1 MRNLISIRDLTVRFH
16 TYEGVVHA
24 LDGLDLDIRQGET
37 LGIVGETGSGKTM
50 TALAILRLIPY
61 PGRIESGSIVFF
73 DKDLRQKIEL
83 LKLREDRMRTIRG
96 NKISM
101 VFQEP
106 GAALNPVYT
115 IGDQISEVFLL
126 HRRQELAQRAR
137 QYIDGLL
144 SNGRGP
150 AASIK
155 RPFWRWQRRLYDK
168 IAQGHGPLEPRPLGD
183 LSLPKR
189 LLRHLIDKARLFVE
203 KRRPIEPRLVGHL
216 PLFRRLLRRLRD
228 EAGLLTVHMLKDVEI
243 PDPGRVATQY
253 PHQMSGGMKQRA
265 VIAMALACSPEL
277 LIADEPTTSLD
288 VTIQAQILELFRRIK
303 VDRGASVLFITHN
316 LGVAA
321 EVCDRVAV
329 MYAGNLCEV
338 AGVEELFRNPLH
350 PYTKALLDAVPMP
363 GKELQTIPGILA
375 DALNPPPG
383 CRFHP
388 RCPSAMSIC
397 QQERAKPKEVSK
409 DHMVACY
416 LY

>member
-1 MRNLISIRDLTVRFH
+1 MGDLIRIRDLSVRFH

-24 LDGLDLDIRQGET
+24 IDDLDLDIRQGET
-37 LGIVGETGSGKTM
+37 LGIVGETGSGKSM

-61 PGRIESGSIVFF
+61 PGKIESGSIAFF
-73 DKDLRQKIEL
+73 DRDSGSELEL
-83 LKLREDRMRTIRG
+83 LKLREDRMRAIRG

-126 HRRQELAQRAR
+126 HQRRELGHRAKER
-137 QYIDGLL
+137 VDSLL
-144 SNGRGP
+144 SDGNGLT
-150 AASIK
+150 ASLK
-155 RPFWRWQRRLYDK
+155 RPFWLWQSRLYNK
-168 IAQGHGPLEPRPLGD
+168 IAEEPHALEPR
-183 LSLPKR
+183 
-189 LLRHLIDKARLFVE
+189 LLNRM
-203 KRRPIEPRLVGHL
+203 

-228 EAGLLTVHMLKDVEI
+228 EASLLTVNMLKDVEI
-243 PDPGRVATQY
+243 PDPARVAVHY
-253 PHQMSGGMKQRA
+253 PHELSGGMKQRA

-288 VTIQAQILELFRRIK
+288 VTIQAQMLELFRRIK
-303 VDRGASVLFITHN
+303 AEKGASVLFITHN
-316 LGVAA
+316 LGVAS

-329 MYAGNLCEV
+329 MYAGRLCEV
-338 AGVEELFRNPLH
+338 AGVEELFVNPLH

-363 GKELQTIPGILA
+363 GKELQTIPGALA

-388 RCPSAMSIC
+388 RCPSAMPMC
-397 QQERAKPKEVSK
+397 QKERPKLKEVAK

-416 LY
+416 LF

>member
-1 MRNLISIRDLTVRFH
+1 MKDLIRIRDLAVRFY

-24 LDGLDLDIRQGET
+24 IDDLDLDIRQRET

-61 PGRIESGSIVFF
+61 PGKIESGSIVFF
-73 DKDLRQKIEL
+73 DRERGGELEL
-83 LKLREDRMRTIRG
+83 LKLREDRMRSIRG

-126 HRRQELAQRAR
+126 HRRQEVAYRVKQRV
-137 QYIDGLL
+137 DSLL
-144 SNGRGP
+144 SDGSGL
-150 AASIK
+150 ASAVR
-155 RPFWRWQRRLYDK
+155 RPLWRWQSRLYGK
-168 IAQGHGPLEPRPLGD
+168 IAQGPNALEPRFLN
-183 LSLPKR
+183 R
-189 LLRHLIDKARLFVE
+189 M
-203 KRRPIEPRLVGHL
+203 
-216 PLFRRLLRRLRD
+216 PLFRRLLGRLRD
-228 EAGLLTVHMLKDVEI
+228 EASLLTVDMLKDVEI
-243 PDPGRVATQY
+243 PDPARVAAHY
-253 PHQMSGGMKQRA
+253 PHELSGGMKQRA

-288 VTIQAQILELFRRIK
+288 VTIQAQMLELFRRIK
-303 VDRGASVLFITHN
+303 EDKGASVLFVTHN
-316 LGVAA
+316 LGVAS

-329 MYAGNLCEV
+329 MYAGRLCEV
-338 AGVEELFRNPLH
+338 AGVEEIFLHPSH
-350 PYTKALLDAVPMP
+350 PYTRALLDAVPMP
-363 GKELQTIPGILA
+363 GKELQTIPGTLA

-388 RCPSAMSIC
+388 RCPSATPMC
-397 QQERAKPKEVSK
+397 QQGTPKLKEVAQ

-416 LY
+416 LF

>member
-1 MRNLISIRDLTVRFH
+1 MKDLIRIRDLTVRFY

-24 LDGLDLDIRQGET
+24 IDDLDLDIRQGET

-61 PGRIESGSIVFF
+61 PGKIESGSIVFC
-73 DKDLRQKIEL
+73 DKDSGAETEL
-83 LKLREDRMRTIRG
+83 LKLREDRMRSIRG

-126 HRRQELAQRAR
+126 HRRQELGCRAR
-137 QYIDGLL
+137 ERVDNLL
-144 SNGRGP
+144 SDGGGLVAGLR
-150 AASIK
+150 
-155 RPFWRWQRRLYDK
+155 RPFWRWQRRIYDK
-168 IAQGHGPLEPRPLGD
+168 IAEEPQALEPRLLSHVPLF
-183 LSLPKR
+183 KR
-189 LLRHLIDKARLFVE
+189 LLW
-203 KRRPIEPRLVGHL
+203 
-216 PLFRRLLRRLRD
+216 RLRD
-228 EAGLLTVHMLKDVEI
+228 EASLFTVNMLKDVEI
-243 PDPGRVATQY
+243 PDPVRVAAQY
-253 PHQMSGGMKQRA
+253 PHQLSGGMKQRA

-277 LIADEPTTSLD
+277 LMADEPTTSLD
-288 VTIQAQILELFRRIK
+288 VTIQAQMLELFRRIK
-303 VDRGASVLFITHN
+303 VDRGASVLFVTHN

-329 MYAGNLCEV
+329 MYAGRLCEV
-338 AGVEELFRNPLH
+338 AGVEELFLHPSH

-363 GKELQTIPGILA
+363 GRELQTIPGALA

-383 CRFHP
+383 CRFYP
-388 RCPSAMSIC
+388 RCPSATPLC
-397 QQERAKPKEVSK
+397 QQERPKLKMLAK

-416 LY
+416 LF

>member
-1 MRNLISIRDLTVRFH
+1 MEDLVRIRDLTVRFY
-16 TYEGVVHA
+16 TYEGVVYA
-24 LDGLDLDIRQGET
+24 IDDLDLDIRQGET

-61 PGRIESGSIVFF
+61 PGKIESGSIVFF
-73 DKDLRQKIEL
+73 DKDLGREVEL
-83 LKLREDRMRTIRG
+83 LKLREDRMRSIRG

-115 IGDQISEVFLL
+115 IGDQISEVYLL
-126 HRRQELAQRAR
+126 HQRHELAHRAKKR
-137 QYIDGLL
+137 VDGLL
-144 SNGRGP
+144 SDGSGF
-150 AASIK
+150 AAGVK

-168 IAQGHGPLEPRPLGD
+168 IGEESPSLEPRVV
-183 LSLPKR
+183 S
-189 LLRHLIDKARLFVE
+189 
-203 KRRPIEPRLVGHL
+203 HL
-216 PLFRRLLRRLRD
+216 PLFRRLLWRLKD
-228 EAGLLTVHMLKDVEI
+228 EARLLTVDMLKDVEI
-243 PDPGRVATQY
+243 PDADRVAAHY
-253 PHQMSGGMKQRA
+253 PHELSGGMKQRA

-288 VTIQAQILELFRRIK
+288 VTIQAQMLELFRRIK
-303 VDRGASVLFITHN
+303 VDEGASVLFVTHN
-316 LGVAA
+316 LGVAS

-329 MYAGNLCEV
+329 MYAGRLCEV
-338 AGVEELFRNPLH
+338 AGVEEIFLHPLH
-350 PYTKALLDAVPMP
+350 PYTRALMDAVPIP
-363 GKELQTIPGILA
+363 GKELQTIPGVLA

-388 RCPSAMSIC
+388 RCPSAMPMC
-397 QQERAKPKEVSK
+397 QQERPKPKEVSK

>member
-1 MRNLISIRDLTVRFH
+1 MKDLVKIRDLTVRFY

-24 LDGLDLDIRQGET
+24 IDDLDLDIRQGET
-37 LGIVGETGSGKTM
+37 LGIVGETGSGKSM

-61 PGRIESGSIVFF
+61 PGKIESGSIVFC
-73 DKDLRQKIEL
+73 DKDSGAETEL
-83 LKLREDRMRTIRG
+83 LKLREDRMRAIRG

-126 HRRQELAQRAR
+126 HRRQELGYRAR
-137 QYIDGLL
+137 ERVGSLLRDG
-144 SNGRGP
+144 NGFG
-150 AASIK
+150 ASVK
-155 RPFWRWQRRLYDK
+155 RPFWRWQSRLYNK
-168 IAQGHGPLEPRPLGD
+168 IAEEP
-183 LSLPKR
+183 
-189 LLRHLIDKARLFVE
+189 HAV
-203 KRRPIEPRLVGHL
+203 EPRLLSHI
-216 PLFRRLLRRLRD
+216 PLFRRLLWRLRD
-228 EAGLLTVHMLKDVEI
+228 EANLLTVDMLKDVEI
-243 PDPGRVATQY
+243 PDPARVAAHY
-253 PHQMSGGMKQRA
+253 PHELSGGMKQRA

-288 VTIQAQILELFRRIK
+288 VTIQAQMLELFRRIK
-303 VDRGASVLFITHN
+303 ADKGASVLFITHN
-316 LGVAA
+316 LGVAS
-321 EVCDRVAV
+321 EVCDRVGV
-329 MYAGNLCEV
+329 MYAGRLCEV
-338 AGVEELFRNPLH
+338 CTIEELFLHPLH

-363 GKELQTIPGILA
+363 GKELHTIPGALA

-388 RCPSAMSIC
+388 RCPSATPLC
-397 QQERAKPKEVSK
+397 QQERPKFKAVAK

>member
-1 MRNLISIRDLTVRFH
+1 MKDLVTIRDLTVRFY

-24 LDGLDLDIRQGET
+24 IDDLDLDIRQGET
-37 LGIVGETGSGKTM
+37 LGIVGETGSGKSM

-73 DKDLRQKIEL
+73 DRDRRGELEL
-83 LKLREDRMRTIRG
+83 LKLTEDRMRAIRG

-126 HRRQELAQRAR
+126 HRRQALGRQAKQRVDNLLRDGNGLAAGMR
-137 QYIDGLL
+137 
-144 SNGRGP
+144 
-150 AASIK
+150 
-155 RPFWRWQRRLYDK
+155 RPFWRWQSRLYNK
-168 IAQGHGPLEPRPLGD
+168 IAEEPYALEPR
-183 LSLPKR
+183 
-189 LLRHLIDKARLFVE
+189 LLNRM
-203 KRRPIEPRLVGHL
+203 
-216 PLFRRLLRRLRD
+216 PLFRRLLGRLRD
-228 EAGLLTVHMLKDVEI
+228 EAGLLTIDMLKSVEI
-243 PDPGRVATQY
+243 PDPARVAAHY
-253 PHQMSGGMKQRA
+253 PHELSGGMKQRA

-288 VTIQAQILELFRRIK
+288 VTIQAQMLELFRRIK
-303 VDRGASVLFITHN
+303 ADKGASVLFITHN
-316 LGVAA
+316 LGVAS

-329 MYAGNLCEV
+329 MYAGRLCEV
-338 AGVEELFRNPLH
+338 ASVEELFARPLH
-350 PYTKALLDAVPMP
+350 PYTRALLDAVPMP
-363 GKELQTIPGILA
+363 GKELQTIPGALA
-375 DALNPPPG
+375 DSLNPPPG

-388 RCPSAMSIC
+388 RCPSATPMC
-397 QQERAKPKEVSK
+397 QQDRPKLKMVGK

>member
-1 MRNLISIRDLTVRFH
+1 MENLITIRDLTVRFY

-24 LDGLDLDIRQGET
+24 IDDLDLEIRQGET

-61 PGRIESGSIVFF
+61 PGKIESGSISFL
-73 DKDLRQKIEL
+73 DRDLNREIEL
-83 LKLREDRMRTIRG
+83 LKLSEDKMRDIRG

-115 IGDQISEVFLL
+115 IGDQISETLLL
-126 HRRQELAQRAR
+126 HQRRELSRRANEQVDKLLR
-137 QYIDGLL
+137 DGA
-144 SNGRGP
+144 GF

-155 RPFWRWQRRLYDK
+155 KPFWQWQRRLYGK
-168 IAQGHGPLEPRPLGD
+168 IAEDSH
-183 LSLPKR
+183 
-189 LLRHLIDKARLFVE
+189 
-203 KRRPIEPRLVGHL
+203 PIEPRLVSRL
-216 PLFRRLLRRLRD
+216 PLFRRLLWRLRD
-228 EAGLLTVHMLKDVEI
+228 QAELLTVDMLKDVEI
-243 PDPGRVATQY
+243 PDAARVAVHH
-253 PHQMSGGMKQRA
+253 PHELSGGMKQRA

-288 VTIQAQILELFRRIK
+288 VTIQAQMLELFRRIK
-303 VDRGASVLFITHN
+303 VEKGASVLFITHN
-316 LGVAA
+316 LGVAS

-329 MYAGNLCEV
+329 MYAGRLCEV
-338 AGVEELFRNPLH
+338 ASVEEIFAHPLH

-363 GKELQTIPGILA
+363 GKELQTIPGTLA
-375 DALNPPPG
+375 DPLEPPPG

-388 RCPSAMSIC
+388 RCPSAVPMC
-397 QQERAKPKEVSK
+397 QQERAKLREVSK
-409 DHMVACY
+409 DHLVACD